1 MRELEF
7 TGAFKKDFKIV
18 KRNPSHRDI
27 ELVLEPILQLLRED
41 VPLPEAN
48 RDHHLTGNWKDFR
61 DCHVKPDLVLIY
73 RKEDNLLQLT
83 RIGSHSK
90 LKL

>member
-7 TGAFKKDFKIV
+7 TGVFKKDFKIV

-48 RDHHLTGNWKDFR
+48 RDHPLTGNWKDFR

>member
-48 RDHHLTGNWKDFR
+48 RDHPLTGNWKDFR